1 MTNKKNV
8 YILFLICFLQGL
20 VFYYPI
26 STLYRTSHGLTL
38 VEISMIESVSF
49 IVTLLFEIPWGYLG
63 DRWGLKRVLIVAN
76 GLYFISKYIFYIAD
90 GFTLFL
96 IERIILG
103 LAIAGLSG
111 CDSSLLYLS
120 SGDNHIKTFSIYSL
134 CGTLGL
140 MVASVVYS
148 ILLVDNYSLA
158 AFLCMIMYMISF
170 VLTFM
175 LDDLK
180 EESRDNERTS
190 INISTII
197 KGNKTV
203 LMFIIGSVLFSE
215 TIRELTLFI
224 GQVRLLEVNLSSSL
238 FGVVAF
244 LLTVMEFSSIFSDR
258 LSNWLGYF
266 KLIIIGVMVSAC
278 SMMFIGYF
286 DNSYTAVIGLL
297 ILSMNG
303 ALLNPIFEVIQQESI
318 EGVNRVSTISMYNVF
333 GSCVGIALN
342 VMYGWLGDYSSKL
355 VYYVAIVVIA
365 VSVLGMGIY
374 IKKVDKK

>member
-38 VEISMIESVSF
+38 MEISMIESVSF

-96 IERIILG
+96 IERILLG

-120 SGDNHIKTFSIYSL
+120 SGDNHVKTFSIYSL

-140 MVASVVYS
+140 LVASVVYS
-148 ILLVDNYSLA
+148 IVLVDNYSLA

-170 VLTFM
+170 MLTFV

-180 EESRDNERTS
+180 EESSSNEKTS

-197 KGNKTV
+197 KGNKTI
-203 LMFIIGSVLFSE
+203 LIFIIGSVLFSE

-224 GQVRLLEVNLSSSL
+224 GQVRLLEVNLTSSL

-258 LSNWLGYF
+258 LSNWLGYS
-266 KLIIIGVMVSAC
+266 KLITIGVMVSAC
-278 SMMFIGYF
+278 SMIFIGYF
-286 DNSYTAVIGLL
+286 DNSYTVMIGLL

-303 ALLNPIFEVIQQESI
+303 ALLNPIFEVLQQESV
-318 EGVNRVSTISMYNVF
+318 EGVNRASTISTYNVF
-333 GSCVGIALN
+333 GSCVAIALN
-342 VMYGWLGDYSSKL
+342 VMYGWVGDYSSKL
-355 VYYVAIVVIA
+355 VYYVAIVVLA
-365 VSVLGMGIY
+365 VSILSMGIY